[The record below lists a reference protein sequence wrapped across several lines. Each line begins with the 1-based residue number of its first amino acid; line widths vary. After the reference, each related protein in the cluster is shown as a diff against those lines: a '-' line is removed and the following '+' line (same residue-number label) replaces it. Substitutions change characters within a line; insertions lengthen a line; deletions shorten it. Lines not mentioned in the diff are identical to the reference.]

1 MLVMWLRFGAL
12 WLYVLF
18 KLVLLSC
25 VAIGD
30 CLRAC
35 FVPLVGVWLL
45 IVLGIMRLLMVSLR
59 LVRVSLVV

>member
-1 MLVMWLRFGAL
+1 MLVMWLRFGTL
-12 WLYVLF
+12 WLHVLF

-35 FVPLVGVWLL
+35 FVPLVGVLAVNSVGYYAFIDGGFTVCL
-45 IVLGIMRLLMVSLR
+45 C
-59 LVRVSLVV
+59 